1 MPRKCPCVRCKEL
14 GRYIVPKMQKQ
25 LTVTVARNVGAL
37 YEDQGKL
44 DMAAEM
50 FRRVLKMC
58 DDAWSSEHT
67 STAYTAYNLGTVYV
81 KQGKGAEA
89 QKMYQRALQGHKKAR
104 GADHPL
110 TKLVEDSLILLHTF
124 QGKC

>member
-1 MPRKCPCVRCKEL
+1 
-14 GRYIVPKMQKQ
+14 MQKQ

-58 DDAWSSEHT
+58 DDAWGSG
-67 STAYTAYNLGTVYV
+67 AYIHSIHCLQLGHRLREAR
-81 KQGKGAEA
+81 QGG
-89 QKMYQRALQGHKKAR
+89 
-104 GADHPL
+104 
-110 TKLVEDSLILLHTF
+110 
-124 QGKC
+124 